1 MIKPPQGEFMH
12 GPHSW
17 PPAGLPG
24 GNPAIGWQADFTP
37 SFTTKYVA
45 FGKMLDVT
53 NPPVIL
59 QINLKE

>member
-1 MIKPPQGEFMH
+1 MDPTP
-12 GPHSW
+12 
-17 PPAGLPG
+17 GLRQACAG